1 MPTPRPPAIAGL
13 FYPDNPDALQQMV
26 SELTP
31 EKEARPALAVM
42 APHAG
47 FVYSGRV
54 AGATL
59 AEVEI
64 PQTVLI
70 LSPKHTRLGA
80 HTAINTE
87 GCWSLPGSNIAINEP
102 LAAHLL
108 SLLPGLSV
116 DDAAFQKEHGVEV
129 LLPFLQHRR
138 PDVTFVPIVFGYRSF
153 EDCQTFGQALGKALQ
168 EWDEPVLLVISSDMN
183 HFDDEVTTQQ
193 KDHAALEQVLSLN
206 PKALFEVCQT
216 QDISMCGVVPATIVL
231 YALQPLGCNH
241 ARLVEHTTSAA
252 VSGNTQR
259 VVGYAG
265 VVFQG

>member
-1 MPTPRPPAIAGL
+1 MSNPRPPAVAGL
-13 FYPDNPDALQQMV
+13 FYPDNPDALLQML

-31 EKEARPALAVM
+31 ETEATPALAVM

-47 FVYSGRV
+47 YVYSGGV

-64 PQTVLI
+64 PHTVLI

-80 HTAINTE
+80 HTAVNTQ
-87 GCWSLPGSNIAINEP
+87 GHWSLPGSDIAIHEP
-102 LAAHLL
+102 LAKHLL
-108 SLLPGLSV
+108 SHLPRLTV

-129 LLPFLQHRR
+129 LLPFLQHLR

-153 EDCQTFGQALGKALQ
+153 EDCRAFGQALGKALL

-183 HFDDEVTTQQ
+183 HFDDETTTQK
-193 KDHAALEQVLSLN
+193 KDHAALEQILSLN
-206 PKALFEVCQT
+206 PETLFEVCQT
-216 QDISMCGVVPATIVL
+216 QNISMCGVVPATIVL
-231 YALQPLGCNH
+231 YALQPLGCTK

-265 VVFQG
+265 VVFEG